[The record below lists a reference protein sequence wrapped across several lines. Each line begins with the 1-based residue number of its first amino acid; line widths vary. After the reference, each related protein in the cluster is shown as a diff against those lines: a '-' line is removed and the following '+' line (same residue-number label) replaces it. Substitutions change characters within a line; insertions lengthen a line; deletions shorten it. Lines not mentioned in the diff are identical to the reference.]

1 MHDPSRRFDL
11 TPHLRFNI
19 ESGDIWLNE
28 QRMVLMHSDAMGM
41 LRRELIH
48 SVGLERAQGILL
60 RMGFAA
66 GQRDAELAKS
76 LVKDGPLEDAFLL
89 GPRLH
94 TMQGLVQ
101 AETVRCTLDLASGD
115 FDAEV
120 HFHKSWEVQA
130 HLRDQGSSHEPVC
143 WHEVGYASGYTTAF
157 MQRFIVFKEC
167 SCAATGDAHCSIVGK
182 PAEDWQD
189 PAYLRHFEPEQVTDE
204 LRLLQAEVQQ
214 LQAAL
219 GQQRVA
225 SPIIG
230 ASAPIRQ
237 AVGLLEK
244 AATHRITVLLQ
255 GETGV
260 GKEVFAQWLHRHSP
274 RAEQAFIAVNC
285 AAMPHEL
292 VESELFGV
300 ERGAYTGAQ
309 QSRAGRFERAHGG
322 TLFLDEIGDL
332 SLSAQAKLLRVLQTG
347 TVERL
352 GAETARQVDV
362 RLVTATHVDLE
373 QAVQA
378 GRFRADLYYRLSAF
392 PIHIPP
398 LRERRSDI
406 PLFVQCFTDKH
417 CAANQKRVRGL
428 SDRALQAL
436 QEHAWPG
443 NVREL
448 ENMVERGVL
457 LAPPGGDIEVEHLF
471 AKPWR
476 PSSDEAV
483 IGTRGT
489 LDAPPA
495 EGPDEALLTR
505 LLGEGLDL
513 AALEDRLVALA
524 LQRSQGQLAQAARM
538 LGLTRRQ
545 LSYRLKPPA
554 DIPVTD
560 PTRP

>member
-19 ESGDIWLNE
+19 ESGHIWLDE
-28 QRMVLMHSDAMGM
+28 QRMMLMHSDAMGM
-41 LRRELIH
+41 LRRELID
-48 SVGLERAQGILL
+48 SVGMERARGILL

-66 GQRDAELAKS
+66 GQRDAELARSMAKS
-76 LVKDGPLEDAFLL
+76 GPLEDAFLL

-101 AETVRCTLDLASGD
+101 AEMVRCTLDMARGE

-120 HFHKSWEVQA
+120 RFLKSWEAQA
-130 HLRDQGSSHEPVC
+130 HLRDQGCSHEPVC

-157 MQRFIVFKEC
+157 MQRFVVFKEC
-167 SCAATGDAHCSIVGK
+167 SCAASGDAHCTIVGK
-182 PAEDWQD
+182 PAEDWHD
-189 PAYLRHFEPEQVTDE
+189 PAYLRHFQPELVTDE
-204 LRLLQAEVQQ
+204 LRTLQAEVQR
-214 LQAAL
+214 LRGELA
-219 GQQRVA
+219 QQHA
-225 SPIIG
+225 SSEIIG

-244 AATHRITVLLQ
+244 AAAHRITVLLQ

-274 RAEQAFIAVNC
+274 RAEQPFVAINC
-285 AAMPHEL
+285 AAMPHDL

-347 TVERL
+347 CVERL
-352 GAETARQVDV
+352 GSETAKQVDV

-373 QAVQA
+373 AAVQA

-406 PLFVQCFTDKH
+406 PLFVQCFIDKH
-417 CAANQKRVRGL
+417 CAASQKRVRGV
-428 SDRALQAL
+428 SDRAMQAL

-457 LAPPGGDIEVEHLF
+457 LAPAGGDIEVEHLF
-471 AKPWR
+471 AKPLR
-476 PSSDEAV
+476 PSAEEAV
-483 IGTRGT
+483 INARGT
-489 LDAPPA
+489 LSPPPP
-495 EGPDEALLTR
+495 GTPDDELLTR

-513 AALEDRLVALA
+513 SALEDRLVALA
-524 LQRSQGQLAQAARM
+524 LQQSQGRLSQAARM

-545 LSYRLKPPA
+545 LSYRLKQPETEPA
-554 DIPVTD
+554 D
-560 PTRP
+560 RS

>member
-19 ESGDIWLNE
+19 ESGDIWLDE

-41 LRRELIH
+41 LRRELID
-48 SVGLERAQGILL
+48 SVGMERAKGILL

-66 GQRDAELAKS
+66 GQRDAALAKS
-76 LVKDGPLEDAFLL
+76 LVKDGALEDAFLL

-101 AETVRCTLDLASGD
+101 AETVRCTLEMATGD

-167 SCAATGDAHCSIVGK
+167 ACAATGDAHCSIVGK

-189 PAYLRHFEPEQVTDE
+189 PAYLRHFQPEQVSDE
-204 LRLLQAEVQQ
+204 LRVLQDEVQQ
-214 LQAAL
+214 LQTAL
-219 GQQRVA
+219 ARQRA
-225 SPIIG
+225 DSAIIG

-237 AVGLLEK
+237 AFGLLEK

-260 GKEVFAQWLHRHSP
+260 GKEVFAQWLHRHGP
-274 RAEQAFIAVNC
+274 RAEQPFVAVNC

-309 QSRAGRFERAHGG
+309 QARAGRFERAHGG

-373 QAVQA
+373 EAVQA

-406 PLFVQCFTDKH
+406 PLFVQCFIDKH
-417 CAANQKRVRGL
+417 CAAIQKRVRGV

-436 QEHAWPG
+436 QAHAWPG

-457 LAPPGGDIEVEHLF
+457 LAPAGGDIEVEHLF

-476 PSSDEAV
+476 PSPDEAV
-483 IGTRGT
+483 IGAHGT
-489 LDAPPA
+489 LDTPPP
-495 EGPDEALLTR
+495 EGPDAELLAR

-524 LQRSQGQLAQAARM
+524 LQRSQGRLAQAARM

-545 LSYRLKPPA
+545 LSYRLKQPA
-554 DIPVTD
+554 DAAS
-560 PTRP
+560 